1 MFLNA
6 RQPRH
11 LRFNMSIKDIVRREE
26 EEVNERP
33 PNVIG
38 AGLALAAFFLGIIVF
53 PKYVTRQERK
63 RRK

>member
-1 MFLNA
+1 
-6 RQPRH
+6 
-11 LRFNMSIKDIVRREE
+11 MSIKDIVRREE